1 MTWGL
6 TWEDPAVSS
15 RLPAAVNSA
24 SVCGSIHRAIFVG
37 EYTRAGLDARWS
49 GAIRCDLIGIGD
61 DLLTIFVRGLN
72 RDDLSSNGV
81 LLVVEVGCPIIIV
94 PRDRIIGRSDLPR
107 SDRADR
113 DLLWIG
119 EVENALIIG
128 IAADDFAI
136 ARKDRLHCAVLPCD
150 KKLALTC
157 RILEVI
163 VVTERGKQGCIGSL
177 RGSGQ
182 REQYKRDGVQKFH
195 LSALRSL
202 LKEVSSLG
210 RVNASLLLGSEAA
223 FSHVWLMCGPPVKAG
238 RACD

>member
-37 EYTRAGLDARWS
+37 EYTRAGLDARS

-150 KKLALTC
+150 KRPALTC
-157 RILEVI
+157 RIL
-163 VVTERGKQGCIGSL
+163 
-177 RGSGQ
+177 
-182 REQYKRDGVQKFH
+182 
-195 LSALRSL
+195 
-202 LKEVSSLG
+202 
-210 RVNASLLLGSEAA
+210 
-223 FSHVWLMCGPPVKAG
+223 
-238 RACD
+238 